1 MTMSR
6 ILDRRYPS
14 PRRQEKIMQ
23 HHSRSLWTHIVCVG
37 LAFAPVVAEA
47 MQVQSVIAN
56 EATGNAKTAAGV
68 IAVDDHWSAAESGG
82 DSAWLEGML
91 MPEYRSVDVD
101 GKFTTKAAIVAHAVK
116 SRGSQ
121 TMKQQMTIWERAHP
135 VEKKVTIQGDTAILS
150 FLSAS
155 PTTKGKLYS
164 SDIFV
169 YVNGRWRALYSQH
182 TELEKD

>member
-1 MTMSR
+1 M
-6 ILDRRYPS
+6 
-14 PRRQEKIMQ
+14 
-23 HHSRSLWTHIVCVG
+23 
-37 LAFAPVVAEA
+37 
-47 MQVQSVIAN
+47 
-56 EATGNAKTAAGV
+56 
-68 IAVDDHWSAAESGG
+68 
-82 DSAWLEGML
+82 
-91 MPEYRSVDVD
+91 DVD
-101 GKFTTKAAIVAHAVK
+101 GKFATKAAIVARAVK